1 MSRIFVTGVTSFIGS
16 HLAQTMAGRGHE
28 VSGSTSTE
36 QGLQSRTDG
45 VTKKIRL
52 VLGEPIDAVAHP
64 VDSVVHCAWDLRPGA
79 GDTNFRGTQL
89 VADAFRA
96 AGVSH
101 QIFISSCSAHSA
113 AVTEYGMTK
122 WKMQRYMIEQGYAA
136 ARLGVTVGAG
146 GIFRRMSDAL
156 TTRPI
161 VPLIDGGRT
170 RVPIVA
176 IDDLCEALA
185 AIVERRLAGIFNLF
199 NADLV
204 PLVEVLQQTRT
215 ASNGRALLLPVP
227 WWVIMPPLWMAR
239 RLGISLPL
247 DIDNVRAM
255 RANETRRE
263 PSDLQMFVP
272 QPMTL
277 TQMVRRAAEAP
288 T

>member
-1 MSRIFVTGVTSFIGS
+1 VSRVFVTGVTSFIGS
-16 HLAQTMAGRGHE
+16 HLAKTMAARGHE

-36 QGLQSRTDG
+36 DG
-45 VTKKIRL
+45 MRSPTEGVKKKIRM
-52 VLGEPIDAVAHP
+52 VLGEPIDAIAHP

-79 GDTNFRGTQL
+79 GETNLRGTQL
-89 VADAFRA
+89 IADAFRA

-113 AVTEYGMTK
+113 AVTEYGITK
-122 WKMQRYMIEQGYAA
+122 LKMQQYMVEQGYAA
-136 ARLGVTVGAG
+136 ARLGITVGAG

-161 VPLIDGGRT
+161 VPLIDGGRN

-185 AIVERRLAGIFNLF
+185 AIVELQLAGMFNLF
-199 NADLV
+199 NPDLV
-204 PLVEVLQQTRT
+204 PLAEVLQQTRA

-227 WWVIMPPLWMAR
+227 WWVVMPPLWVAR
-239 RLGISLPL
+239 RLGVSLPL

-255 RANETRRE
+255 RANETRYE
-263 PSDLQMFVP
+263 PSDLQMFVR

-277 TQMVRRAAEAP
+277 AQMVRRAAAVP